1 MHECDCT
8 KLTGSCR
15 HDCPICGGEGVLAKK
30 RPTSKEVIKHVEKVM
45 QEASRH
51 LVFDP
56 TNKLRLKP

>member
-1 MHECDCT
+1 M
-8 KLTGSCR
+8 
-15 HDCPICGGEGVLAKK
+15 AKK